1 MKDITI
7 GIAGAAG
14 DGMDKTGDS
23 LAKTASRLGLYVCA
37 YNSYQS
43 IIRGGHIWLRVRLG
57 QEKVYTHGDRLHAL
71 IALNQDSIE
80 RHAPEVEPGGVV
92 LFNADKLRCNI
103 PLRDNVASLPLP
115 IGELTKPFG
124 RIPPVMQNT
133 VALGALLFLLGL
145 DFDVLQGVMADTFAH
160 KDKSVVDQNVG
171 LARAGLDYA
180 REKFVPLGCQWNFTR
195 TRRKH

>member
-1 MKDITI
+1 MNDITI

-43 IIRGGHIWLRVRLG
+43 IIRGGHIWLRIRLG

-80 RHAPEVEPGGVV
+80 RHAPEIESGGVL
-92 LFNADKLRCNI
+92 LFNGDKLRCNI

-115 IGELTKPFG
+115 IAELTNPLAP
-124 RIPPVMQNT
+124 IPPGFQT
-133 VALGALLFLLGL
+133 TAP
-145 DFDVLQGVMADTFAH
+145 
-160 KDKSVVDQNVG
+160 
-171 LARAGLDYA
+171 LARLPFCLSWTSAVLRA
-180 REKFVPLGCQWNFTR
+180 VRPTPLAISSKPDSVHKVNLPAPGSDTPR
-195 TRRKH
+195 